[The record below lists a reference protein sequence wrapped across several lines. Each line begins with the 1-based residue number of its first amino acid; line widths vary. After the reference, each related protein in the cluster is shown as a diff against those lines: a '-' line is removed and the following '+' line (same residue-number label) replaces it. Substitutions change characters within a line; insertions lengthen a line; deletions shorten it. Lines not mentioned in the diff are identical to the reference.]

1 MKDFALSRRAA
12 LGWVGRTATALT
24 FPMIA
29 ACGRKSGNGSKT
41 LAGPTMGTSYRV
53 TIARP
58 PDNVDADRLSAEID
72 RILETVDMRM
82 STYRADS
89 ELSRFNA
96 ARSQDWFAVSDDTLN
111 VVAAALDVSRLS
123 GGAFDVTVGPS
134 VNLWGFGPAAS
145 RDMRPEEGLLRAP
158 SRHAT
163 YRAIGAR
170 RSPPA
175 LRKSVAEAYIDL
187 SGIAKGFALDKLG
200 EHIEAAG
207 IEDYLI
213 EIGGELRARGR
224 SPRGDPWTIG
234 IEKPLPGEI
243 IIHRRVGL
251 ADAALATSGDY
262 RHFFLRDGRRYSHII
277 DPRTDAPITHDLASV
292 SVIAETA
299 MRADALATALAVLGP
314 NDGPTLA
321 LRNGLAALFM
331 VRDGNR
337 FSEIRTPMFDRYV
350 LT

>member
-1 MKDFALSRRAA
+1 MKEFALSRRAA
-12 LGWVGRTATALT
+12 LEWVGRTAAALT

-29 ACGRKSGNGSKT
+29 ACGRESGNGSKT
-41 LAGPTMGTSYRV
+41 LAGTTMGTTYRV

-58 PDNVDADRLSAEID
+58 PDNVDADRLSVEID

-82 STYRADS
+82 STYRPDS

-111 VVAAALDVSRLS
+111 VVAAALDISRLTD
-123 GGAFDVTVGPS
+123 GAFDVTVGPL
-134 VNLWGFGPAAS
+134 VNLWGFGPTAPQEI
-145 RDMRPEEGLLRAP
+145 RPEEGLLRDS
-158 SRHAT
+158 SRYAT
-163 YRAIGAR
+163 YRAIRTR

-187 SGIAKGFALDKLG
+187 SGIAKGFALDKLS
-200 EHIEAAG
+200 EHFEAAG
-207 IEDYLI
+207 LDHYLI

-224 SPRGDPWTIG
+224 NPRGKSWTIG

-292 SVIAETA
+292 SVIAEAA

-314 NDGPTLA
+314 NDGPSLA
-321 LRNGLAALFM
+321 LRDGLAALFM